1 MVGVLAAGTGVVAGA
16 ASVARVIG
24 VALSKG
30 SAVVVAQP
38 GAPAPAGARAGAVR
52 VVVVVAR
59 GAAVVGVVEAVDGAG
74 KTLQTGDRHQVSG
87 FRFQVSAVN
96 DGGLDG

>member
-1 MVGVLAAGTGVVAGA
+1 M
-16 ASVARVIG
+16 ARVIG

-30 SAVVVAQP
+30 SAEVVAQH
-38 GAPAPAGARAGAVR
+38 GALAPAGARAAAVQ

-59 GAAVVGVVEAVDGAG
+59 GAAAVGVVEAVDGAG
-74 KTLQTGDRHQVSG
+74 KTTNGGSTSGVRVPVSG
-87 FRFQVSAVN
+87 FGVSAVN